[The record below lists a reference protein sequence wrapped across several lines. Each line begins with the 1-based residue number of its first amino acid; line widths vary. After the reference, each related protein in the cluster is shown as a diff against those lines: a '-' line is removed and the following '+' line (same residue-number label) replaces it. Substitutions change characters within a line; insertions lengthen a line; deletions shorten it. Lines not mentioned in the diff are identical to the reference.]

1 VHLTRPWGGVS
12 PEGMNAF
19 TLAPDAG
26 CATLDEARSME
37 SSTKHTIATLL
48 VCAAIVT
55 VTATAL
61 IAMSPVP

>member
-1 VHLTRPWGGVS
+1 
-12 PEGMNAF
+12 MNAI

>member
-1 VHLTRPWGGVS
+1 MNADSAVR
-12 PEGMNAF
+12 MNAF
-19 TLAPDAG
+19 TRAPDALRAPLG
-26 CATLDEARSME
+26 EARSME

>member
-1 VHLTRPWGGVS
+1 MNVGS
-12 PEGMNAF
+12 AEGMKRF
-19 TLAPDAG
+19 SRAPDARRAPLG
-26 CATLDEARSME
+26 EARSME

>member
-1 VHLTRPWGGVS
+1 
-12 PEGMNAF
+12 MNAF
-19 TLAPDAG
+19 TRAPDALG
-26 CATLDEARSME
+26 APLGEARSME